1 MVGPQPAA
9 QCRGFRGHGGLLL
22 ELQGLTPGGPGFLD
36 WGKNESQ
43 ASDAGLRWGQNSRSN
58 GAGVGRDRAQ
68 TKGWVSVQSSQE
80 LAC

>member
-9 QCRGFRGHGGLLL
+9 QCRGFRGHGGFLL

-36 WGKNESQ
+36 WGENKVKRVML
-43 ASDAGLRWGQNSRSN
+43 ACDGGRTLGVM

-68 TKGWVSVQSSQE
+68 TKGWVSVQCSQE